1 MRNEEQILKNYE
13 EARAVYKDLGVD
25 TDKAVEIFSTIPI
38 SLHNWQDDDVVGFE
52 KHDGVASENLVTG
65 SYPGRARNG
74 EEMRM
79 DIEKAFSLSPCKP
92 RVNMHSMY
100 GEPGTTDRKDV
111 SIKDFG
117 KWVDWAKEK
126 GYGMDFNVSFFTHPM
141 MKDGCSLASDDKA
154 TREYW
159 IEAGINGRKLANDI
173 GKELGETCVNNIWIP
188 DGMKDVPAN
197 RFRYRDYLEEAL
209 DRILEVKYDKNNMRD
224 VMEGKLFGIGK
235 ECFTVGSH
243 DFYLA
248 YAVKNGVGVCM
259 DTGHYHPTETII
271 DKISSVYKFV
281 DTIMLHISRGIRWDS
296 DHVLIQGDDLTD
308 VMKQVVRGK
317 LYNSGKVF
325 MGLDYF
331 DATINRVAAFTIGLR
346 AAGKALTEALVEPY
360 EMLDR
365 AELEGRYTE
374 RLAILDETKNLPINA
389 VWDYICLK
397 AGVPVG
403 MDWIAEMKKYEADVM
418 MKRN

>member
-13 EARAVYKDLGVD
+13 TAKAVYKDLGVD
-25 TDKAVEIFSTIPI
+25 TDKAVDTFLTIPI
-38 SLHNWQDDDVVGFE
+38 SLHNWQADDVIGFE

-79 DIEKAFSLSPCKP
+79 DIDKAFSLSPCKP

-111 SIKDFG
+111 SIKDFR

-159 IEAGINGRKLANDI
+159 IEAGINGRKLANEI

-197 RFRYRDYLEEAL
+197 RFRYRDYLEEGL
-209 DRILEVKYDKNNMRD
+209 DRILEVKYDK
-224 VMEGKLFGIGK
+224 
-235 ECFTVGSH
+235 
-243 DFYLA
+243 
-248 YAVKNGVGVCM
+248 
-259 DTGHYHPTETII
+259 
-271 DKISSVYKFV
+271 
-281 DTIMLHISRGIRWDS
+281 
-296 DHVLIQGDDLTD
+296 
-308 VMKQVVRGK
+308 
-317 LYNSGKVF
+317 
-325 MGLDYF
+325 
-331 DATINRVAAFTIGLR
+331 
-346 AAGKALTEALVEPY
+346 
-360 EMLDR
+360 
-365 AELEGRYTE
+365 
-374 RLAILDETKNLPINA
+374 
-389 VWDYICLK
+389 
-397 AGVPVG
+397 
-403 MDWIAEMKKYEADVM
+403 KKYA
-418 MKRN
+418 

>member
-13 EARAVYKDLGVD
+13 EAKAVYKDLGVD

-111 SIKDFG
+111 SIKDFR

-248 YAVKNGVGVCM
+248 YAVKNGVGDIVIQHIPQTYRIEGVNLSNEEM
-259 DTGHYHPTETII
+259 
-271 DKISSVYKFV
+271 SV
-281 DTIMLHISRGIRWDS
+281 W
-296 DHVLIQGDDLTD
+296 
-308 VMKQVVRGK
+308 
-317 LYNSGKVF
+317 
-325 MGLDYF
+325 
-331 DATINRVAAFTIGLR
+331 
-346 AAGKALTEALVEPY
+346 
-360 EMLDR
+360 
-365 AELEGRYTE
+365 
-374 RLAILDETKNLPINA
+374 
-389 VWDYICLK
+389 
-397 AGVPVG
+397 
-403 MDWIAEMKKYEADVM
+403 
-418 MKRN
+418 